1 MTILYTAVLDY
12 YYDDYKRSESSSVVV
27 GVFDDKLTAY
37 KACMTH
43 EHRENTQHLDLT
55 YTENLKL
62 DNIEYAFNKYR
73 ENTEHLDLT
82 YTENLKLELDNNYTK
97 YAFNKYTDILNKIIA
112 LTEITNDFDFK
123 KTIILYEEAREI
135 VIGEPE
141 FTGLYGTGYRINI
154 TEITLNKDEIK
165 ARMDKQKV
173 DKEKVIAESRT
184 KIV

>member
-62 DNIEYAFNKYR
+62 DNIE
-73 ENTEHLDLT
+73 
-82 YTENLKLELDNNYTK
+82 